1 MGVTFPVMSISRH
14 RMGTDS
20 KGISTLVTLH
30 GCPLQCAYCINDYCH
45 DSDTDIH
52 YMLGEELRKAL
63 EKDDIYFRMTRGGVT
78 FGGGEPL
85 LYAEEIEDFITW
97 DMPEDWKVT
106 IETSL
111 NTDWN
116 YVKLLVR
123 VVDYWIIDIKDMNPI
138 IYERYTS
145 ATNERVISNLKKLS
159 AIVGKEKIKIR
170 IPHIPKYNTD
180 ADVERSKLLAEEF
193 AGEIEIFTYKT
204 STLSKQQ
211 SEGEESNG

>member
-1 MGVTFPVMSISRH
+1 MYPTFPVMNISRH

-45 DSDTDIH
+45 DTDTEVH
-52 YMLGEELRKAL
+52 NMSGEELRKAL

-97 DMPEDWKVT
+97 DMPEEWKVT

-111 NTDWN
+111 NMEWD
-116 YVKLLVR
+116 KIKPLVR
-123 VVDYWIIDIKDMNPI
+123 VIDYWIIDIKDMNPE
-138 IYERYTS
+138 IYELYTS
-145 ATNERVISNLKKLS
+145 LRNDRVIANLKKLS
-159 AIVGKEKIKIR
+159 AIVGKEKIKVR
-170 IPHIPKYNTD
+170 IPHIPRYNTD
-180 ADVERSKLLAEEF
+180 EDVEKSRLAVKEF
-193 AGEIEIFTYKT
+193 AGEIEIFTYQVTKD
-204 STLSKQQ
+204 SAS
-211 SEGEESNG
+211 SIFI